1 MATRSLGTLT
11 LDLILKMGGFTQG
24 MDQAAR
30 QTDKRM
36 REIEKRANAFGRSIG
51 ASLRSAGA
59 EFIAFAGVTL
69 SVGVALQK
77 FKGAIDLADETRD
90 LSIRLG
96 TSTETLSA
104 FGYAATQTGTDM
116 ETLGKGLKV
125 LAKNAA
131 DSLNPTSE
139 QAKVFDALGVKVTD
153 AEGKL
158 RDLGEMVPEIADKFA
173 SLKDG
178 TTKAALAQA
187 LFGRAGL
194 DLTEFLNSGAQGLDE
209 FAKKASEL
217 GIVIDTET
225 AAKADAFND
234 TLGDLKALTSGLALA
249 VAQELL
255 PGMTEVA
262 KNFADTGQKGEK
274 LKETARSIAEFFKI
288 LGTLASGT
296 ATAFNLVGTG
306 LATIAAQASASLKFL
321 SGDVQGGL
329 ALYREAS
336 EGFNRELDEAFGNDK
351 AVKQTV
357 KLHFAGEGPDPA
369 GLFKASPEEAALREE
384 RDKLAAALAEALSNP
399 TGGKTGGKAEKS
411 EAEKEAER
419 LQQAYERLRDTQL
432 EQIELFGKTGDAA
445 KVRYDIEHGELA
457 QLSKEKQEEL
467 LQGAQKLDQ
476 MKLQKEL
483 QDAADEAVQRE
494 TDAFNDRQKQANDQ
508 RADMA
513 FELSLLGMSNKE
525 RERAIALKYADVDA
539 TSELGKSIADMSYRL
554 YEARKAAQAWDD
566 FQRNIS
572 DSLADLFTG
581 TKGVT
586 EVLKDFFDTLAQQ
599 IARSISEGWSEKITG
614 LVKGS
619 ASTSNGGT
627 SAGSGNFFANLLGA
641 LFGGQRASGG
651 TTMAGKIYEVG
662 EYDRPE
668 MFMSRGRQY
677 LIPGNQGSVVPMG
690 GGRGNLTQQFI
701 VQGVLDN
708 RTRMQLEQK
717 TGTAARRAM
726 ARNGA

>member
-158 RDLGEMVPEIADKFA
+158 RDLGELVPEIADKFA

-321 SGDVQGGL
+321 TGDFKGAA

-336 EGFNRELDEAFGNDK
+336 VGFDEALGKAFGGRGPLAPSK
-351 AVKQTV
+351 AGATAARKA
-357 KLHFAGEGPDPA
+357 LPA
-369 GLFKASPEEAALREE
+369 VNEAAIA
-384 RDKLAAALAEALSNP
+384 KALSNP
-399 TGGKTGGKAEKS
+399 TSSKTGKS
-411 EAEKEAER
+411 EAQKEAER
-419 LQQAYERLRDTQL
+419 LQQVYERLRDTQL
-432 EQIELFGKTGDAA
+432 EQIALFGKTGDAA

-457 QLSKEKQEEL
+457 QLSKEKQDEL

-494 TDAFNDRQKQANDQ
+494 TDAFNDRQKQAKDQ
-508 RADMA
+508 LADMA

-539 TSELGKSIADMSYRL
+539 TSELGKSIADMSDRL
-554 YEARKAAQAWDD
+554 YEASKAAQAWDD

-614 LVKGS
+614 LIKGS
-619 ASTSNGGT
+619 ASSSNGGT
-627 SAGSGNFFANLLGA
+627 STGSGNLFANLLGA

>member
-51 ASLRSAGA
+51 SSLRSAGA

-139 QAKVFDALGVKVTD
+139 QAKVFDALGIKVTD

-158 RDLGEMVPEIADKFA
+158 RDLGELVPEIADKFA
-173 SLKDG
+173 ALKDG

-187 LFGRAGL
+187 LFGKAGL
-194 DLTEFLNSGAQGLDE
+194 NLTEFLNSGAQGLDE
-209 FAKKASEL
+209 FAKKASDL

-225 AAKADAFND
+225 AAKADEFND

-262 KNFADTGQKGEK
+262 KSFAETGQKGEK
-274 LKETARSIAEFFKI
+274 LKETAREIAAFFKI

-306 LATIAAQASASLKFL
+306 LATIAGQASASLKFL
-321 SGDVQGGL
+321 TGDFKGAA

-336 EGFNRELDEAFGNDK
+336 VGFDEAFGK
-351 AVKQTV
+351 A
-357 KLHFAGEGPDPA
+357 FGGRGPTAPRKPGVTAAPRALPA
-369 GLFKASPEEAALREE
+369 INESAIAK
-384 RDKLAAALAEALSNP
+384 ALSNP
-399 TGGKTGGKAEKS
+399 TASKTGKS
-411 EAEKEAER
+411 EAQKDADR
-419 LQQAYERLRDTQL
+419 LQQSYERLRDSQL
-432 EQIELFGKTGDAA
+432 EQIALFGKTGDAA

-457 QLSKEKQEEL
+457 QLSKEKQDEL

-476 MKLQKEL
+476 MKLHKEL

-494 TDAFNDRQKQANDQ
+494 TDAFNDRQKQAKDQ
-508 RADMA
+508 LADMA

-539 TSELGKSIADMSYRL
+539 TSELGKSIADMSDRL
-554 YEARKAAQAWDD
+554 YEASKAAHAWDD

-581 TKGVT
+581 TKSVT
-586 EVLKDFFDTLAQQ
+586 DVLKNFFDTLAQQ
-599 IARSISEGWSEKITG
+599 IARSIADGWAEKISG
-614 LVKGS
+614 LIKGS
-619 ASTSNGGT
+619 ASTSNSGT
-627 SAGSGNFFANLLGA
+627 STGSGNFFANLLGS
-641 LFGGQRASGG
+641 LFGGQRAAGG
-651 TTMAGKIYEVG
+651 SAMAGKIYEVG

-690 GGRGNLTQQFI
+690 GGRGNVTQQFY
-701 VQGVLDN
+701 VQGVLDS